1 MMDPEDSK
9 VRNEVLRRL
18 EYYKVKKTT
27 IPDFVRKKRIEILER
42 RAEVERKMLLNQ
54 RSQESLEDV
63 KMFNKDP
70 VNINTTNKTC
80 NELTS
85 D

>member
-9 VRNEVLRRL
+9 VRLEVLRKIKF
-18 EYYKVKKTT
+18 YKDKKTK
-27 IPDFVRKKRIEILER
+27 IPNFVRKKRIEILNR

-54 RSQESLEDV
+54 RSQESIGESKQV
-63 KMFNKDP
+63 NKDP

-80 NELTS
+80 NDLTS

>member
-18 EYYKVKKTT
+18 EFYKVKKTT

-42 RAEVERKMLLNQ
+42 RAEDEKKMLLNQ
-54 RSQESLEDV
+54 RSQESIEDI
-63 KMFNKDP
+63 KISNRDP

-80 NELTS
+80 NDLTS

>member
-9 VRNEVLRRL
+9 VRNDVLRRL

-42 RAEVERKMLLNQ
+42 RAEAERKMLLNQ

-63 KMFNKDP
+63 KMFNRDP
-70 VNINTTNKTC
+70 VNINTTNRTC
-80 NELTS
+80 NDLTS